1 MGKYEMLT
9 FVTSVPSAQISN
21 VTAGDGK
28 TWKKNLIFEISQND
42 DDVNSMTKNNKGR
55 SREPP

>member
-1 MGKYEMLT
+1 MLT

-28 TWKKNLIFEISQND
+28 TWKKILIFEISQND